1 MRSHTARVMSDENGS
16 ILVVTLLILFAVV
29 VIGSTLAMVSSMD
42 LKIAGNQRVTAQ
54 ALPVAEAG
62 LNEVVHRLAIRNPTI
77 MTVGGWTGN
86 VAIGDNTPYDPNWEV
101 RLYLTSPGSAPSG
114 SGSIV
119 TTGTIQDPSQSYLQ
133 YSAANGTDGLLTIRH
148 KWEDRDGDGTR
159 DPDEIVR
166 YDPAVVPPE
175 NFATGFPVEIVTVTG
190 RRAMGERSIQAEVTK
205 RTLLAR
211 TLGAIYTDHAVEIT
225 GNPSICGY
233 NHNVNTAVGT
243 TPNACFGDHLAT
255 GNLPGITTTGDD
267 VSISGAAADVVGD
280 PAPTDSASTNPW
292 YTLAE
297 VLGISQGEVDQVLAN
312 ADYTSITNPFHG
324 ITYIDGDATIN
335 SNYVGSGLLYVTGD
349 LKASGTFIFKGLIY
363 VEGDLQFVGT
373 PWILGTMIVKGM
385 ADYTF
390 SAGNAAI
397 LYSKDAIQ
405 QFVGQAMPAIV
416 LSWREL

>member
-1 MRSHTARVMSDENGS
+1 MRSHTARVMESDNGS

-62 LNEVVHRLAIRNPTI
+62 LNEAIQRIAIKNPTI

-86 VAIGDNTPYDPNWEV
+86 VAIGDSKPYNPNWEV
-101 RLYLTSPGSAPSG
+101 RLYLTGPGSAPAG
-114 SGSIV
+114 SGNIV
-119 TTGTIQDPSQSYLQ
+119 TTGTIQDPSQPYLQ
-133 YSAANGTDGLLTIRH
+133 YSTANGGNGLLTIRH
-148 KWEDRDGDGTR
+148 KWVDRDGDGVR

-175 NFATGFPVEIVTVTG
+175 NFASGFPVEIVTVTG
-190 RRAMGERSIQAEVTK
+190 RRAMGERTIQAEVTK

-211 TLGAIYTDHAVEIT
+211 TLGAIYSDHAVDIT
-225 GNPSICGY
+225 GDPSICGY
-233 NHNVNTAVGT
+233 NHDVNTAVGT
-243 TPNACFGDHLAT
+243 TPNACFGDHMAT

-267 VSISGAAADVVGD
+267 VHISGAAADVLGD

-297 VLGISQGEVDQVLAN
+297 VLGLSQGEIDQILAN
-312 ADYTSITNPFHG
+312 ADNTTITNPFDG
-324 ITYIDGDATIN
+324 ITYIDGDANIM
-335 SNYVGSGLLYVTGD
+335 SNTVGSGLLYVTGD
-349 LKASGTFIFKGLIY
+349 LMAAGTFIFKGLIY
-363 VEGDLQFVGT
+363 VEGDLQFTGT
-373 PWILGTMIVKGM
+373 PWILGTMIVKGT

-390 SAGNAAI
+390 SAGNAAV

-405 QFVGQAMPAIV
+405 QYVGQAMPAIV